1 MDPRQV
7 ENPAYDKAALQ
18 GRDAIALDIL
28 SIFQVLRRRI
38 FLIAAIA
45 FVFAALTA
53 AYSLTITPIFRASSQ
68 VLFDPT
74 VRQPFDDPNRPSRTG
89 QGSEV
94 IDSQMSVIHSD
105 TVLRPVARENNLAE
119 DPHFGEG
126 KPGLMSQFKS
136 LIFGATKK
144 DAATLEAQETA
155 AVEALA
161 DATSVKRVGQTFVI
175 NIAAESPSP
184 VQAAVLAN
192 SIAESYLSDQKRQVD
207 LASDEAAAQ
216 IDDRLVDLRERLRQ
230 AEEEI
235 QKFRAANKLQNSD
248 EGSLL
253 TGQELT
259 GLNSRLIDA
268 RAALAEATAKYDEIQ
283 RVLQSGV
290 DAESIG
296 DVVNSPTIS
305 SLRQQYA
312 TAARTEAQLMADLL
326 PSHPSVVQARSQLER
341 LRNLIREEI
350 RRIAESTRIDVQVNQ
365 ERVSRLEQQLDSTR
379 NLSDVDQAASIRLR
393 ELETE
398 AQATRQLYEIA
409 LSRAKEI
416 SQLDQVVLPNA
427 RIISPAIPPESPV
440 YPKRKIM
447 VVLAGILGLLFGTI
461 IAVGGE
467 AIRIA
472 KKHLLPEFLQNPEPA
487 MAVAVPAQSLAPVT
501 TAVDTSHNA
510 RSSVGLPGARTRSK
524 RTPSRQVPQSEP
536 GLKVISQ
543 LPWLT
548 ETDENGSV
556 RPLSSDAISAVQDAI
571 EQFYSDD
578 AGPGWSFGQGV
589 DQIIASI
596 QSAPA
601 QNGTRIVFLTSPAL
615 GHGQTI
621 AALALALGAAQRGL
635 HVLLADGEPKQ
646 RMLSHDLSIDDMED
660 IGGTLRER
668 VVDYDE
674 LDISFL
680 SLVSGLP
687 KYKHHRMNIR
697 EAFDFADIARDYDLV
712 IIDGVALPQ
721 LVEDDPLAGLSTQFL
736 VTVAEREE
744 DQISMP
750 ILSRD
755 LLTIAEGR
763 PSGLVRTMTGTPPPS
778 RRKYA

>member
-7 ENPAYDKAALQ
+7 ENQVYDRASVQ
-18 GRDAIALDIL
+18 GRDAIALDVL

-53 AYSLTITPIFRASSQ
+53 AFSLTITPIFRASSQ
-68 VLFDPT
+68 VMFDPT
-74 VRQPFDDPNRPSRTG
+74 VRQPFDDPNRPSRSG
-89 QGSEV
+89 PGSEV
-94 IDSQMSVIHSD
+94 IDSQISVIHSD

-119 DPHFGEG
+119 DPYFGEG
-126 KPGLMSQFKS
+126 SPSLLSQFKS
-136 LIFGATKK
+136 LIFGKTKK
-144 DAATLEAQETA
+144 DAETLEAQETA
-155 AVEALA
+155 AVGALA
-161 DATSVKRVGQTFVI
+161 DATIVKRVGQTFVI
-175 NIAAESPSP
+175 NISAESPSP

-192 SIAESYLSDQKRQVD
+192 SIAESYLSDQKRQID
-207 LASDEAAAQ
+207 QASEEAATQ
-216 IDDRLVDLRERLRQ
+216 IDDRLVDLRDRLRQ
-230 AEEEI
+230 AEEAT

-259 GLNSRLIDA
+259 GLNARLIDA

-283 RVLQSGV
+283 RVLKSGV
-290 DAESIG
+290 DAGSIG

-326 PSHPSVVQARSQLER
+326 PSHPSVVQARSQLTR
-341 LRNLIREEI
+341 LRNLIRDEI
-350 RRIAESTRIDVQVNQ
+350 KRIADSTRIDVQVNQ

-379 NLSDVDQAASIRLR
+379 NLSDVDQAASIQLR

-416 SQLDQVVLPNA
+416 SQLDQVVLPNV

-440 YPKRKIM
+440 YPKRKLM
-447 VVLAGILGLLFGTI
+447 VILAGILGLLVGTI
-461 IAVGGE
+461 IAVAGE

-472 KKHLLPEFLQNPEPA
+472 KKHLLPDFMQTPEPA
-487 MAVAVPAQSLAPVT
+487 MAVAGPVQPMAPVVT
-501 TAVDTSHNA
+501 QVDASYDA
-510 RSSVGLPGARTRSK
+510 RPSSELPVSRTRSK
-524 RTPSRQVPQSEP
+524 RTPSRLSSNPDPE
-536 GLKVISQ
+536 LKVISQ

-556 RPLSSDAISAVQDAI
+556 RPLSSDAISAVQDAVDRY
-571 EQFYSDD
+571 YSGEN
-578 AGPGWSFGQGV
+578 GPGWAFGQGV
-589 DQIIASI
+589 DEIVSSI
-596 QSAPA
+596 QDAPD

-621 AALALALGAAQRGL
+621 AALALALAAAQRGL
-635 HVLLADGEPKQ
+635 RVLLADGEPKQ
-646 RMLSHDLSIDDMED
+646 RMLSHDLSLDDMD
-660 IGGTLRER
+660 DLGATLRER
-668 VVDYDE
+668 VVNYDE
-674 LDISFL
+674 LDIAFL

-721 LVEDDPLAGLSTQFL
+721 LAEDDPLAGLSTQFL

-763 PSGLVRTMTGTPPPS
+763 PAGLVRTMTDTPPPS

>member
-1 MDPRQV
+1 MDSRQV
-7 ENPAYDKAALQ
+7 ENPAYDKAPLQ

-28 SIFQVLRRRI
+28 SIFQVLRRRM

-53 AYSLTITPIFRASSQ
+53 AYSLTITPIFRAASQ

-126 KPGLMSQFKS
+126 KPGLLSQFKS
-136 LIFGATKK
+136 MIFGATKK

-161 DATSVKRVGQTFVI
+161 DATIVKRVGQTFVI
-175 NIAAESPSP
+175 NISAESPSP

-192 SIAESYLSDQKRQVD
+192 AIAESYLSDQKRQVD

-216 IDDRLVDLRERLRQ
+216 IDDRLVDLRDRLRQ
-230 AEEEI
+230 AEQEI

-259 GLNSRLIDA
+259 GLNSRLINA

-283 RVLQSGV
+283 RVLKSGI

-296 DVVNSPTIS
+296 DVVNSTTIS

-312 TAARTEAQLMADLL
+312 TAARNEAQLMADLL
-326 PSHPSVVQARSQLER
+326 PSHPSVIQARSQLER
-341 LRNLIREEI
+341 LRNLIRDEI
-350 RRIAESTRIDVQVNQ
+350 KRIADSTRIDVQVNQ
-365 ERVSRLEQQLDSTR
+365 EQVARLEQQLDSTR
-379 NLSDVDQAASIRLR
+379 NLSDVDQAASIQLR

-447 VVLAGILGLLFGTI
+447 VILAGVLGLLFGTM

-467 AIRIA
+467 AFRIA
-472 KKHLLPEFLQNPEPA
+472 KKHLLPDFMQPPAPA
-487 MAVAVPAQSLAPVT
+487 MAMAGPVQAMPSAAPRVDASYDAPA
-501 TAVDTSHNA
+501 
-510 RSSVGLPGARTRSK
+510 SVELPASRTRS
-524 RTPSRQVPQSEP
+524 RRMPSRLTSKSEP
-536 GLKVISQ
+536 DLELISQ

-556 RPLSSDAISAVQDAI
+556 RPLSSDAVSAVQDAV
-571 EQFYSDD
+571 EQFYSDEN
-578 AGPGWSFGQGV
+578 GPGWKFGQGV
-589 DQIIASI
+589 DQIVASI
-596 QSAPA
+596 QHAPA

-635 HVLLADGEPKQ
+635 RVLLADGEPKQ
-646 RMLSHDLSIDDMED
+646 RMLSHDLSTDDMD
-660 IGGTLRER
+660 DTNGSLRER

-674 LDISFL
+674 LDIAFL

-697 EAFDFADIARDYDLV
+697 EAFEFADIARDFDLV

-721 LVEDDPLAGLSTQFL
+721 LAEDDPLAGLSTQFL

-744 DQISMP
+744 NQISMP

-763 PSGLVRTMTGTPPPS
+763 PAGLILTMTGTPPPS